1 MSTAGLGKR
10 FFETTRGRILALLR
24 RSSRTVEE
32 LAAGVDL
39 TDNAVRSH
47 LSTLER
53 DGFVR
58 QEGVRRADGP
68 GKPATVYEIDPAA
81 EPLFSRAYAPMLGA
95 LLEELA
101 EQLPAERREE
111 LLRAAGR
118 RLAAAAP
125 RARND
130 DPLEARARSGAELLN
145 LLGGDAQVEHDDGR
159 VSIRGC
165 GCPLSVATANRPEVC
180 RGVEALLTEVLGVPV
195 RETCDRGNRPR
206 CCFQVG
212 SAA

>member
-1 MSTAGLGKR
+1 MPTAGFGKR

-32 LAAGVDL
+32 LAAGVEL

-53 DGFVR
+53 DGLVR
-58 QEGVRRADGP
+58 QEGIRKAMGP
-68 GKPATVYEIDPAA
+68 GKPATVYEIHPEA

-95 LLEELA
+95 LLDELA
-101 EQLPAERREE
+101 EQMPPERRAE
-111 LLRAAGR
+111 LLQAAGR
-118 RLAAAAP
+118 RLAADAP
-125 RARND
+125 RPRAD
-130 DPLEARARSGAELLN
+130 ESMEVRARTGAELLN
-145 LLGGDAQVEHDDGR
+145 LLGGDAQVEHKDGK

-165 GCPLSVATANRPEVC
+165 GCPLSVATSERPEVC
-180 RGVEALLTEVLGVPV
+180 RAVESLLTEVLGVPV
-195 RETCDRGNRPR
+195 RETCDRGARPR
-206 CCFQVG
+206 CCFQVD